1 MAGWGRTHFAR
12 LWPPTSI
19 GDSGTLPVV
28 TPESDDGGA
37 DPSESE
43 ELADAAAALDAARS
57 RLTSVPAEVVVT
69 NHAFGLYELAAIH
82 LSAAEPDLES
92 ARLAIDALS
101 HLVDGLGPR
110 LGAEH
115 STLTEAL
122 STLRMAYV
130 SVSRPG

>member
-1 MAGWGRTHFAR
+1 M
-12 LWPPTSI
+12 WPPTWI
-19 GDSGTLPVV
+19 GDSGTLPLVSA
-28 TPESDDGGA
+28 ESDD
-37 DPSESE
+37 
-43 ELADAAAALDAARS
+43 LADAAAALEAARS

-82 LSAAEPDLES
+82 LSSAEPDLDS

-101 HLVDGLGPR
+101 SLVDGLGPR

-115 STLTEAL
+115 ATLAEAL

-130 SVSRPG
+130 SVSRPD